1 MGIVS
6 DGIGYLSRN
15 HEAAKAQRA
24 ERRRLEA
31 ERREAERLRR
41 EAERQELLARL
52 TERFRKQFG
61 WDVAITGYDHDNWG
75 DPVYLLDTGS
85 YITIS
90 ERNPLLYRKKPVED
104 PFREVHEAWR
114 TERLTD
120 EITAKVVRAMKPE
133 PEKD

>member
-24 ERRRLEA
+24 ERRRLAA
-31 ERREAERLRR
+31 EQREEERKRREAEH
-41 EAERQELLARL
+41 QELLARL
-52 TERFRKQFG
+52 TERFRKQYG
-61 WDVAITGYDHDNWG
+61 WDLAVTGYYHDDWG
-75 DPVYLLDTGS
+75 DPVYLLDNGS
-85 YITIS
+85 YMTVT

-120 EITAKVVRAMKPE
+120 EITAKVVRAMKPDT
-133 PEKD
+133 EKN